1 MDNHLN
7 AVPRQHLLCSTED
20 ELETQWPVSWLWHIC
35 FCTLC
40 LDPWPVPQNHLQLL
54 LHVDAIGHSEVFT
67 YLHSSS
73 SRWKS
78 AVGFLLM
85 RLRQPLLSMYSMLC
99 QVIPSALY
107 SSCRR
112 THKRCSL
119 VNTEIL
125 NVSKATGRGWSR
137 WLRLST
143 PLDKS
148 WGFRPVDC
156 LSLSSCT
163 GIIGDSVTLETTGG
177 FLVRKTT
184 VRGCLCI
191 APGPTEVY
199 YPMTKHKSRPCCLL

>member
-1 MDNHLN
+1 MSDEREGCGVWH
-7 AVPRQHLLCSTED
+7 AWGQGQVP
-20 ELETQWPVSWLWHIC
+20 LWEKVKT
-35 FCTLC
+35 F
-40 LDPWPVPQNHLQLL
+40 QLL
-54 LHVDAIGHSEVFT
+54 LHVDAISHSEVFT

-112 THKRCSL
+112 THKRWGL
-119 VNTEIL
+119 VNSKIL
-125 NVSKATGRGWSR
+125 NVSKATGLGWSR
-137 WLRLST
+137 WLWLST

-163 GIIGDSVTLETTGG
+163 GIIGDLVTLETTAAFWSEKPQSEGVYVLPRG
-177 FLVRKTT
+177 QVR
-184 VRGCLCI
+184 CI
-191 APGPTEVY
+191 TQRQNTNPEPAACSKKPKQNWEI
-199 YPMTKHKSRPCCLL
+199 KWKE